1 MTWAEA
7 NMMLDNVTASTEYV
21 YILYVHFII
30 RDGAP
35 NETETSEIVALM
47 TKFIKARPVKSIFM
61 TFYETLKVKPQD
73 ISYTQ
78 HNNAEI

>member
-47 TKFIKARPVKSIFM
+47 TKFIKARPVKRVF
-61 TFYETLKVKPQD
+61 L
-73 ISYTQ
+73 
-78 HNNAEI
+78 